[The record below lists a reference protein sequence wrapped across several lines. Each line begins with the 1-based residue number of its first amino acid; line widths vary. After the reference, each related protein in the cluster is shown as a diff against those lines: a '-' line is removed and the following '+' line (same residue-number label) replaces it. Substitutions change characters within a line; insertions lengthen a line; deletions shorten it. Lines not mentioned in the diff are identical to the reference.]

1 MPQKYEEEISP
12 YTSILSFI
20 FPHGN
25 QEEITKARMYLG
37 NMHLTKEEMTGN
49 FDDLSNGTKVKV
61 ILIKFVLNQCN
72 VLVLDEPTRNIS
84 PLSNPVIR
92 KMLSEFKGT
101 IISVSHDRK
110 FLEEVVDDIY
120 ELTPEGLFKK

>member
-1 MPQKYEEEISP
+1 
-12 YTSILSFI
+12 
-20 FPHGN
+20 
-25 QEEITKARMYLG
+25 MYLG